1 MILFSRYDSIHPV
14 MKTMKTK
21 LRSNLAI
28 LIATIIWGSTFVAQ
42 SIGMDHIGPF
52 TFQAARCFLGGLILL
67 PIIAV
72 SDKFL
77 NRNDGKNFF
86 SRWADKHLWKAGLFC
101 GLPLFIATNLQQ
113 MGLVDADAGK
123 SAFLT
128 AMYIVFVP
136 VIGLLFKQKAS
147 KWVPL
152 SVILGVGGLYCLS
165 CVGVTSIATSDL
177 LLLGCAVG
185 FAIQILAVDKYAN
198 QVDCL
203 RLNCINAFLCAALS
217 AIVMVF
223 TETPTLAAIRG
234 CFGSIAYAGIL
245 SMGIAYSLQNIGQK
259 NLDSATASLLMSTES
274 VFAVISGWII
284 LHERL
289 SFWEGIGCILVFS
302 AVILSQ
308 LPDKTNETKK
318 QAM

>member
-1 MILFSRYDSIHPV
+1 
-14 MKTMKTK
+14 MKTK
-21 LRSNLAI
+21 LKSNVAI

-67 PIIAV
+67 PVILVA
-72 SDKFL
+72 DKFTY
-77 NRNDGKNFF
+77 RNDGKNFL
-86 SRWADKHLWKAGLFC
+86 SRWMDKNLWKAGLLC
-101 GLPLFIATNLQQ
+101 GIPLFIATNLQQ
-113 MGLVDADAGK
+113 MGIVDTDAGK

-136 VIGLLFKQKAS
+136 VIGMFFGQKPS
-147 KWVPL
+147 RWIPV
-152 SVILGVGGLYCLS
+152 SIVLGVAGLYCLS
-165 CVGVTSIATSDL
+165 CIGVTSIATGDL
-177 LLLGCAVG
+177 LLLGCAVA
-185 FAIQILAVDKYAN
+185 FAVQILAVDRFAS

-203 RLNCINAFLCAALS
+203 RLNCINAFLCAGLS
-217 AIVMVF
+217 AIVMLL
-223 TETPTLAAIRG
+223 TEEPTWHAVRG

-274 VFAVISGWII
+274 VFAVLAGWVV
-284 LHERL
+284 LKERL
-289 SFWEGIGCILVFS
+289 NTWEGIGCILVFT

-308 LPDKTNETKK
+308 LPDKRNS
-318 QAM
+318 